1 MKFKDYLLQLSD
13 SDREKYAEKSG
24 TTVGYLMTHL
34 FYGYKEPRKKLRK
47 ALAENSN
54 GLVSEAEIIEH
65 FGFADIS
72 GNPELIKH
80 SKKIEQAD
88 SGKRVQKAIT

>member
-13 SDREKYAEKSG
+13 SEREKYAEKSG

-54 GLVSEAEIIEH
+54 GLISETEIIEH

-72 GNPELIKH
+72 GDLDLVKH
-80 SKKIEQAD
+80 SKKLQAVD
-88 SGKRVQKAIT
+88 SIKHVHKAIT